1 MKMNNKMATSEVAV
15 NMCSRLLNVT
25 YGVNDNKKCDECFK
39 MKDHIA
45 MLVSELK
52 SAQLI
57 IKLLQDDAKYECSWV
72 KLT

>member
-1 MKMNNKMATSEVAV
+1 VLKV
-15 NMCSRLLNVT
+15 SRLLNIT
-25 YGVNDNKKCDECFK
+25 GVNDKKKYDEHFK

-57 IKLLQDDAKYECSWV
+57 IKLLQEDAK
-72 KLT
+72 

>member
-1 MKMNNKMATSEVAV
+1 
-15 NMCSRLLNVT
+15 
-25 YGVNDNKKCDECFK
+25 
-39 MKDHIA
+39 